1 VKNRRCDV
9 YLAKSKTILMST
21 FEYGVIEYT
30 DMQKFTT
37 DVTRHLNEG
46 WELHGN
52 LIAILNPEHYGTE
65 DAIIYI
71 QGIKRATHSI
81 S

>member
-1 VKNRRCDV
+1 M
-9 YLAKSKTILMST
+9 YIWISAKQILMPT
-21 FEYGVIEYT
+21 FEFGIIEYT
-30 DMQKFTT
+30 DIQKFTS
-37 DVTRHLNEG
+37 DVTKHLNEG

-65 DAIIYI
+65 DAVIYI
-71 QGIKRATHSI
+71 QGVKRTTHSV

>member
-1 VKNRRCDV
+1 M
-9 YLAKSKTILMST
+9 YIWLSAKQILMPT
-21 FEYGVIEYT
+21 FEFGIIEYT
-30 DMQKFTT
+30 DIQKFTS
-37 DVTRHLNEG
+37 DVTKHLNEG

-65 DAIIYI
+65 DAVIYI
-71 QGIKRATHSI
+71 QGVKRTTHSV